1 MANILKSLNE
11 NLYKA
16 FICMYGNILSTLLE
30 NSIIIWPLKHFF
42 INIGKN
48 IKRYSNFIKKL
59 PVESNTEH
67 AIISQGSNK

>member
-30 NSIIIWPLKHFF
+30 NSIIIWPLEHFF
-42 INIGKN
+42 LSI
-48 IKRYSNFIKKL
+48 
-59 PVESNTEH
+59 
-67 AIISQGSNK
+67 